1 MPESGPIPPAAATA
15 GRQRRR
21 LVVGIV
27 LLLAIAVAF
36 TLIPDTASLWQV
48 LRTRLDGWQNWTREN
63 PMLAAVLFFLLFV
76 GVTALSLPVAAPM
89 SLVAGALFG
98 RWLGTGIVSVAATL
112 GATGAFLA
120 SRYLFRD
127 WVRGRLS
134 DRLKRID
141 VGVERD
147 GAYYLL
153 SLRLVPLFPFWM
165 INLAMGLTTM
175 RVLPYM
181 LVSWIGMLPGTFL
194 YVNAGTEIG
203 RVESPAD
210 VLSPGIIVSF
220 LLLALVPITFKLLLR
235 RFGSKSRS
243 GPS

>member
-1 MPESGPIPPAAATA
+1 M
-15 GRQRRR
+15 
-21 LVVGIV
+21 
-27 LLLAIAVAF
+27 
-36 TLIPDTASLWQV
+36 
-48 LRTRLDGWQNWTREN
+48 RTRLDGWQNWTRN
-63 PMLAAVLFFLLFV
+63 NLLLAAALFFLVYV

-120 SRYLFRD
+120 SRYLFRE
-127 WVRGRLS
+127 WVRGRLG

-141 VGVERD
+141 AGVERD

-175 RVLPYM
+175 RILPYM
-181 LVSWIGMLPGTFL
+181 LVSWVGMLSGTFL

-210 VLSPGIIVSF
+210 VLSPGIIISF
-220 LLLALVPITFKLLLR
+220 VLLAIVPIGFRLILR
-235 RFGSKSRS
+235 RLGSKPRA